1 MSPLPPTK
9 KTTNKGSKGTK
20 GSSLVSLVSSRAATQ
35 PTLRGRALRLLARRD
50 WSREA
55 LRKRLLSVSA
65 SADDSECTDA
75 AEVDVLLDDFATR
88 GWLSDARY
96 AEAIV
101 RSRQSRYGKTAIAR
115 RLKQA
120 GVTDDDAATA
130 LAVIDDEQE
139 FQTAVT
145 LLRRKFREPPTEKKE
160 TARQVRFLQARG
172 YSLRLALRALK
183 QGNAED

>member
-1 MSPLPPTK
+1 MSPLPPK
-9 KTTNKGSKGTK
+9 RKTTNKGCKGT
-20 GSSLVSLVSSRAATQ
+20 SLVSPGAATQ

-55 LRKRLLSVSA
+55 LRKRLLSVA
-65 SADDSECTDA
+65 IAVPDDDSVSVDA
-75 AEVDVLLDDFATR
+75 QEVDALLDDFSAR

-115 RLKQA
+115 RLKLA
-120 GVTDDDAATA
+120 GVTDDDAAAA

-145 LLRRKFREPPTEKKE
+145 LLRRKFREPPTEEKE
-160 TARQVRFLQARG
+160 KARQVRFLQARG
-172 YSLRLALRALK
+172 YGLRLALRVLK
-183 QGNAED
+183 HGNAED